1 MNTSI
6 FNLDEDIP
14 IKTKPRVPSWLKKLG
29 VLALTTLGWFG
40 NQVYTRY
47 KGMDDTIRVHSES
60 LTDVKWEIKDVR
72 RELQVMKT
80 NDAVTDQNI
89 EKIDGKVDRIGIKL
103 EKWFEDKG
111 K

>member
-14 IKTKPRVPSWLKKLG
+14 IKTKHRVPSWLKKLG

-40 NQVYTRY
+40 NQVYARY
-47 KGMDDTIRVHSES
+47 KGMDDTLRIHSES
-60 LTDVKWEIKDVR
+60 LTDVKWEIVDLR
-72 RELQVMKT
+72 RELVGMKSA
-80 NDAVTDQNI
+80 DALTDKNI
-89 EKIDGKVDRIGIKL
+89 EKIDNKVDKIGSKL
-103 EKWFEDKG
+103 DKWFEEKG